1 MIHRKDG
8 VRRMRERAVRRTRI
22 REEERRKDNVGL

>member
-8 VRRMRERAVRRTRI
+8 VRRMRERALRRTRI
-22 REEERRKDNVGL
+22 GRKNGGRTR

>member
-8 VRRMRERAVRRTRI
+8 VRRMRERTVRRTRI
-22 REEERRKDNVGL
+22 REEEWRKNNVGL